1 MKIEK
6 VSLFEQLRWF
16 WEWLIGLK
24 VGLKVEWNVEPL
36 NVYLNTQR
44 RKREELKAKGRAL
57 VYPGT
62 AAIRAR
68 CQHRKGGV
76 MWRIDEINARQ
87 RISQALENGTSEQR
101 SVIKH
106 QLGDGTYMIICT
118 RCNKKWVKD
127 TSGYEEALK
136 FKTNN
141 TSSGSVLWQY
151 KRQEDAD
158 KFSAAMSIAANS

>member
-6 VSLFEQLRWF
+6 VSLFEQL
-16 WEWLIGLK
+16 
-24 VGLKVEWNVEPL
+24 
-36 NVYLNTQR
+36 R

-62 AAIRAR
+62 SIRSR

-76 MWRIDEINARQ
+76 MRRINGVNDSH
-87 RISQALENGTSEQR
+87 RISDALENGTDNQR

-127 TSGYEEALK
+127 TPGYQEAMQ
-136 FKTNN
+136 FETRNV
-141 TSSGSVLWQY
+141 SSGSVLWQY

>member
-6 VSLFEQLRWF
+6 VSLFEQL
-16 WEWLIGLK
+16 
-24 VGLKVEWNVEPL
+24 
-36 NVYLNTQR
+36 R

-62 AAIRAR
+62 SIRAR

-87 RISQALENGTSEQR
+87 RISDALENGTDNQR